1 MYLELLKNRN
11 VPVLRSRE
19 EMLAVLQEE
28 EYGYMPPAPE
38 SLTWSVQKDVV
49 YKFGG
54 DKACYDRVT
63 LQYTLNARSGA
74 FPVEC
79 VLPNKPGKHPFFIH
93 INFQP
98 GLPHRYNP
106 TEELIDEGF
115 AVLSFCYEDV
125 TKDNSDW
132 TDGLA
137 GVLYPDGKRGP
148 ADAGK
153 IAMWAWAAQ
162 RVLDYAQTLDCLDLD
177 SAIVCGHSRLGKTAL
192 LAAATDERF
201 AFAHSNDSGCSG
213 AALARENARETV
225 SRICELFPYWFC
237 ENYLKYANREG
248 DMPFDQHYLMAAIAP
263 RKVSVGSA
271 EKDVFADPLSELLT
285 CVAASEA
292 YEILDVDGLI
302 YQDVPLEGNVTFQ
315 QGRIGY
321 YMRPGT
327 HYFSR
332 DDWHALIAFVHTHKR
347 RDESER

>member
-1 MYLELLKNRN
+1 MYSDLLKARDI
-11 VPVLRSRE
+11 PALRSRD

-28 EYGYMPPAPE
+28 EYGHMPPQPE
-38 SLTWSVQKDVV
+38 MLAWTMQKEVV

-54 DKACYDRVT
+54 DKACYYRIT
-63 LQYTLNARSGA
+63 LQYTLNGKNGA

-79 VLPNKPGKHPFFIH
+79 VIPKKPGKHPFFIH

-125 TKDNSDW
+125 TKDNADW

-137 GVLYPDGKRGP
+137 GVLYPEGKRNHP
-148 ADAGK
+148 TDPGK

-177 SAIVCGHSRLGKTAL
+177 GAIVCGHSRLGKTAL

-201 AFAHSNDSGCSG
+201 AFVHSNDSGCSG
-213 AALARENARETV
+213 AALARGNARETV
-225 SRICELFPYWFC
+225 ARICELFPYWFC
-237 ENYLKYANREG
+237 ENYLKYAGNEEK
-248 DMPFDQHYLMAAIAP
+248 MPFDQHYLLGAIAP
-263 RKVSVGSA
+263 RYVSVGSA
-271 EKDVFADPLSELLT
+271 EEDVFADPLSELLA
-285 CVAASEA
+285 CVGASESFEA
-292 YEILDVDGLI
+292 CGADGFLYEECALSGTV
-302 YQDVPLEGNVTFQ
+302 QFQ
-315 QGRIGY
+315 KGSIGY

-332 DDWHALIAFVHTHKR
+332 DDWHYLIAFVRTHKM
-347 RDESER
+347 